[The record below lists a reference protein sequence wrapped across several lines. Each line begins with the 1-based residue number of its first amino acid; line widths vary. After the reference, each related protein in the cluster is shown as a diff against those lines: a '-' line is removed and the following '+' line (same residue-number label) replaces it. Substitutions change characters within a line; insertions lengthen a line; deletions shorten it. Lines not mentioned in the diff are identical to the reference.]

1 MPHPQ
6 PYRILAQ
13 RDGRIDSRFLVCLG
27 ATQADATARVPVA
40 LADLTDTELR
50 AIDFLWLEAWTAQGW
65 EYVADVQKPQRA
77 KSA

>member
-1 MPHPQ
+1 MPQPH

-40 LADLTDTELR
+40 LADLDAGELR
-50 AIDFLWLEAWTAQGW
+50 EIDFLWVERWTGRRW
-65 EYVADVQKPQRA
+65 EYVGDVAMPWHRG
-77 KSA
+77 